1 MCAISSR
8 SSRRTHAH
16 MQSPSPSAPQS
27 STEHRLRQELIAQG
41 RFLDGLVRSLG
52 AVSGGLDSAAVLEHT
67 AVEAQ
72 RLFTAD
78 AVLVLVPAAAAGLA
92 LGPLGDA
99 RVPMDAEGSA
109 LAVAARDLVGT
120 VTGPAQHDDEVTR
133 RLRPRA
139 LLAAPLVV
147 AGRLHAL
154 VVLLDLRGGAG
165 FGPDD
170 LARAT
175 LFADFAARAAESAA
189 LSERVEALLA
199 QARIR
204 ESERAELSR
213 RVVSAEQEE
222 RRRLSTFLHDGPV
235 QTLSGVNM
243 MLNAAADAMEAGD
256 SETAQQVLE
265 TARARQRSV
274 IGEVREL
281 SLALEHWKVGEQ
293 GFEK

>member
-1 MCAISSR
+1 
-8 SSRRTHAH
+8 

-78 AVLVLVPAAAAGLA
+78 AVLVLVPAAGERSLRPAAAAGLA

-109 LAVAARDLVGT
+109 LAVAARDLVGA
-120 VTGPAQHDDEVTR
+120 VTGPAEPVDEITR
-133 RLRPRA
+133 RLRPQA
-139 LLAAPLVV
+139 LLAVPLVV
-147 AGRLHAL
+147 TGRLHAL
-154 VVLLDLRGGAG
+154 VVLLDLHGGAG

-189 LSERVEALLA
+189 LFERVEALLA

-235 QTLSGVNM
+235 QTL
-243 MLNAAADAMEAGD
+243 
-256 SETAQQVLE
+256 
-265 TARARQRSV
+265 
-274 IGEVREL
+274 
-281 SLALEHWKVGEQ
+281 
-293 GFEK
+293 